1 MFPEDV
7 SQFAIIALAMLAA
20 AGLAWVFLYPYLSGE
35 AAAAQR
41 LDRVAGGQS
50 ARHGSRVEK
59 ELELRKKSV
68 EESIKELENRQGN
81 NLEKNPPLEVRIE
94 QAGLSWSKTTY
105 YILSAFCGV
114 VVFVLTVFFIGSALS
129 ALGSAALAAVSLPRA
144 FLNNR
149 RKTRLNKFIN
159 EFPNALDVI
168 TRGVKAGL
176 PVTDCLRIC
185 AQESAEPI
193 KSEFRQ
199 IIEAQAL
206 NIPIGTA
213 VEMLYQRVPLPETN
227 FFAIVITVQ
236 QKSGGN
242 LSEIL
247 TNLSKVLRDRKK
259 MRGKIRAMSQESIAS
274 AAIIGSLPIVVM
286 LLLYFM
292 NPEYISMLWL
302 KPLGQLML
310 AGAFVWM
317 GIGALVMRKM
327 ISFDF

>member
-1 MFPEDV
+1 MFPEDI
-7 SQFAIIALAMLAA
+7 SQFAIIAMAMLAV

-41 LDRVAGGQS
+41 LDRVAGGQGGRRG
-50 ARHGSRVEK
+50 ARVEK
-59 ELELRKKSV
+59 ELDLRKKSV
-68 EESIKELENRQGN
+68 EDSIKELEKRKGN
-81 NLEKNPPLEVRIE
+81 IETNPPLEVRIE
-94 QAGLSWSKTTY
+94 QAGLSWSLSTF
-105 YILSAFCGV
+105 YILSALCGAL
-114 VVFVLTVFFIGSALS
+114 VFVLTFIFVGSLLSAAGSAV
-129 ALGSAALAAVSLPRA
+129 LATFSMPRML
-144 FLNNR
+144 LNSR
-149 RKTRLNKFIN
+149 RKGRLNKFIN

-206 NIPIGTA
+206 NIPIASA

-274 AAIIGSLPIVVM
+274 AAIIGSLPLAVM

-310 AGAFVWM
+310 AGAFIWM
-317 GIGALVMRKM
+317 GIGVFVMRKM